1 MISRGA
7 LCARSLLNAL
17 HSTPYAAL
25 NFLDG
30 TELEKPLALKIALG

>member
-7 LCARSLLNAL
+7 LCARILNAL
-17 HSTPYAAL
+17 QSTPYAAL

-30 TELEKPLALKIALG
+30 TELEKPLALKNALG